1 MKHSL
6 LWCLPEFVVPMLC
19 VLFSGPLQW
28 FRPCTIYYM
37 TPTYFFILHSNFLSK
52 INNVLL
58 LYPLF
63 NGFDPVQ
70 YTIWP
75 PPTFSSCI
83 RIFHRKSIIFCFYTL
98 FLMVLTPY
106 NIRYDIHSYSIVIKW
121 FFIFLDIFKSSV
133 LRCMSSYGARDFA
146 VSLEISKS
154 FCMHTLRR
162 TIFSPRDRE
171 IF

>member
-1 MKHSL
+1 MCRSASFNWTDPGLSPNHRKETKLQCSL
-6 LWCLPEFVVPMLC
+6 EWSIRCSGAFPSLSCLCCACFLVVLC
-19 VLFSGPLQW
+19 
-28 FRPCTIYYM
+28 
-37 TPTYFFILHSNFLSK
+37 
-52 INNVLL
+52 
-58 LYPLF
+58 

-83 RIFHRKSIIFCFYTL
+83 RIFYRKSIMFCFYTL

-146 VSLEISKS
+146 VSLEISRS